1 MSNDDAPVPDWDDF
15 EFEDDDG
22 DASSPD
28 YKALLADITKRCDI
42 AKIEYEFSE
51 YGEDVDLVI
60 NLPSARET
68 RAVWVS
74 DISEARAFLQIE
86 FENLAFV
93 PGYDGIWDKQ
103 RNSIEIGITAR
114 SGFRL
119 RKVIREAG
127 GEISLDPPTILQP
140 KISIGEPSDALGVLI
155 GLRGSR
161 FSLKLKMQQGA
172 SLKTSN
178 DALRLIERYGLS
190 LLYQIDSVWNV
201 VASLMRERRRRHATI
216 IRRHDREIGLTYPRF
231 EYERAPISLYNYGR
245 NAAGMPLLQ
254 FLAYYQVAEYFF
266 PFFSKIEAQKRI
278 RSILKRPNFRSE
290 KDSDIGQII
299 SAIQETRA
307 GALYDERTLLKATLK
322 EVFSPNDLREFLNNN
337 RYSEFFK
344 NDFKKVHNA
353 KLTIESDKAEI
364 IDQVAERLYGIR
376 CKIVHTK
383 AGTVADELDL
393 IVPYSEEEQYLGPDV
408 ELMSFVARRCID
420 SSGTAI
426 T

>member
-1 MSNDDAPVPDWDDF
+1 MSNDETGAPDWDDF

-28 YKALLADITKRCDI
+28 YKALLAEITKRCDL

-51 YGEDVDLVI
+51 YGEDIDLVI
-60 NLPSARET
+60 NLPSARES

-74 DISEARAFLQIE
+74 DIFDARAFLGIE
-86 FENLAFV
+86 FENLVFV
-93 PGYDGIWDKQ
+93 PGYDGVWDKK
-103 RNSIEIGITAR
+103 RNSLEMGITAR

-119 RKVIREAG
+119 RKVLRDAG
-127 GEISLDPPTILQP
+127 GELSLDPPTILQP
-140 KISIGEPSDALGVLI
+140 KISIGEPSDSLGILT
-155 GLRGSR
+155 GRRGSR
-161 FSLKLKMQQGA
+161 FSLKLEMQEGVA
-172 SLKTSN
+172 LKTSSE
-178 DALRLIERYGLS
+178 ALRLIERYGLS

-201 VASLMRERRRRHATI
+201 AASLTRERRRRHATI
-216 IRRHDREIGLTYPRF
+216 IGRHDREIGLTYPKF

-278 RSILKRPNFRSE
+278 RSILKRPTFRSE

-322 EVFSPNDLREFLNNN
+322 EVFSPNELRDFLNKN

-344 NDFKKVHNA
+344 NDFKKVHSV
-353 KLTIESDKAEI
+353 KLTVDSDKADI

-383 AGTVADELDL
+383 AGTLADELDL